1 MHRMYSPGSS
11 QPTQRDRLV
20 VLLQSLG
27 LGGLLI
33 WLLFGGLSHLHAGWQ
48 ERMVLLLVVW
58 LPVVLLNA
66 LLPYSRWPVRA
77 TSTSRPESSPSRVRA
92 QEEQRLPLTE
102 RDQL

>member
-1 MHRMYSPGSS
+1 MHCMHSPGSS
-11 QPTQRDRLV
+11 RPTQRDRLV

-27 LGGLLI
+27 LGGLLT
-33 WLLFGGLSHLHAGWQ
+33 WLLLGGLSHLHTGWQ
-48 ERMVLLLVVW
+48 PGMVLLLVVW

-77 TSTSRPESSPSRVRA
+77 TSTSRPESSPSSVRA
-92 QEEQRLPLTE
+92 QEEQHLPLIE